1 MSKRTL
7 IVGTVAILVLLV
19 AAAYVGASTVVYNR
33 LSAVEAHCAGDAD
46 LLDNMPASFNTYNDL
61 DTTPYLMPDYEE
73 VSFPSRD
80 DHLNIASWYVPAGD
94 DSTAAPTVI
103 LVHGL
108 DSCRRSPAILLAA
121 GMLHRNGFNALL
133 LDLRDHGDSQVEDG
147 RYAGGTEEY
156 RDVLGAWDWLIAEK
170 SAAPERIGLFGTSL
184 GAATALIAAGEE
196 PRVAAV
202 WEDSSYA
209 DIGVAIRA
217 EVARNGYPEFLVD
230 GGILIGKLI
239 AGDDLAAL
247 SPLGAIEKMSGRP
260 VFITHGD
267 ADTRLSVQYA
277 SDLADAI
284 RAHGGTVDPWIVEG
298 ADHTRA
304 IFLHPEEYEQ
314 RLVEFF
320 AGNLGAS

>member
-1 MSKRTL
+1 MRKRTL
-7 IVGTVAILVLLV
+7 IVGVVVIVVLLA
-19 AAAYVGASTVVYNR
+19 AAAYVGASMVVYNR
-33 LSAVEAHCAGDAD
+33 LSSVEAHCAGDAD
-46 LLDNMPASFNTYNDL
+46 TLDNTPASFNTYNNL
-61 DTTPYLMPDYEE
+61 DTTPYQVTDYEE

-80 DHLNIASWYVPAGD
+80 DHLSIAAWFIPVSD
-94 DSTAAPTVI
+94 DASAAPTVI

-156 RDVLGAWDWLIAEK
+156 RDVLGAWDWLITEK
-170 SAAPERIGLFGTSL
+170 NAAPERIGLLGTSL
-184 GAATALIAAGEE
+184 GAATTLIAAGEE

-209 DIGVAIRA
+209 DLHEAIRA
-217 EVARNGYPEFLVD
+217 ELARNGYPEFLVD
-230 GGILIGKLI
+230 SAVLMGKLVS
-239 AGDDLAAL
+239 GDDLGSL
-247 SPLGAIEKMSGRP
+247 SPLKAVEKMNGRP
-260 VFITHGD
+260 LFITHGD

-284 RAHGGTVDPWIVEG
+284 RASGGTVEPWIVAG
-298 ADHTRA
+298 AEHTRA
-304 IFLHPEEYEQ
+304 IFLHPDEYEQ
-314 RLVEFF
+314 HLVEFF
-320 AGNLGAS
+320 AENLGAS